1 MWAIMINRL
10 LNKIA
15 FFNDSSNIF
24 AHRCFFNVVRDITR
38 PAKAKEHAVIFLL
51 WYSPIF
57 KYYLGNLKKDG
68 IFSLS
73 L

>member
-1 MWAIMINRL
+1 MWAITINLL

-15 FFNDSSNIF
+15 IFNDLSNIF
-24 AHRCFFNVVRDITR
+24 AHKCFFNVVRDRTR

-57 KYYLGNLKKDG
+57 KYYMG
-68 IFSLS
+68 I
-73 L
+73 